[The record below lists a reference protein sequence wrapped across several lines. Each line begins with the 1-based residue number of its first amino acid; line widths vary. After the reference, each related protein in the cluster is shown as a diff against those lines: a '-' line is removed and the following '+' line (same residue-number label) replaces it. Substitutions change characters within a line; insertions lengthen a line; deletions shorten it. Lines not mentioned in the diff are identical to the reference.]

1 MLDPYENAPLS
12 ALVLFETSEEV
23 AVRVTI
29 KGKDENTTYSYEFDK
44 AYVHMLPIYGLYP
57 SCMNEV
63 IIEAEG
69 KENVLMIETAD
80 LPEDFVLPDYVYA
93 DKQYLN
99 NELYFFTPSSI
110 GYTCAY
116 DTNGDVRWYLN
127 QTAIFG
133 TKNFI
138 SFAHEVYSTHYNY
151 ICIG

>member
-1 MLDPYENAPLS
+1 MNKRILLREIVGILIISILAFVLTHKMIKVESYHILDEQEQLEGNIEWEGYTFEHPNVMLDPYENAPLS

-69 KENVLMIETAD
+69 KENV
-80 LPEDFVLPDYVYA
+80 
-93 DKQYLN
+93 
-99 NELYFFTPSSI
+99 
-110 GYTCAY
+110 
-116 DTNGDVRWYLN
+116 
-127 QTAIFG
+127 
-133 TKNFI
+133 
-138 SFAHEVYSTHYNY
+138 
-151 ICIG
+151 